1 LNKKRYIISVNFQPK
16 LQQVL
21 RKMFSHKK
29 LKERILLT
37 FSAKNCHQK
46 REIRILGDNLTTST
60 SINPIEVITISDD
73 EDPPQQASATLLSD
87 ISSTW
92 GEEEPPH
99 QPEEALLSDVS
110 SIKADG
116 LSDFSLTSTDEE
128 PTQQPDVSSTSI
140 LKQHPCLEHIMFIP
154 EALLLNEGVEVG
166 KKGFVWSDSGQK
178 WIFEQCPVWEE
189 DIRHMQKDA
198 NSRRAK
204 EFLENLRKEDPDV
217 FSD

>member
-1 LNKKRYIISVNFQPK
+1 
-16 LQQVL
+16 
-21 RKMFSHKK
+21 MFSHKK
-29 LKERILLT
+29 LKEKILLT
-37 FSAKNCHQK
+37 FSANNFHQK
-46 REIRILGDNLTTST
+46 REIRILGDNSTTAT
-60 SINPIEVITISDD
+60 SISPIEVITISDD
-73 EDPPQQASATLLSD
+73 EDPPQQAPATLLSD

-99 QPEEALLSDVS
+99 QPEEALLSD
-110 SIKADG
+110 
-116 LSDFSLTSTDEE
+116 FSLTSTDVE

-140 LKQHPCLEHIMFIP
+140 LKEHPCLEHIKFIP

-204 EFLENLRKEDPDV
+204 EFLENLRKEDPDI